1 MDFDEILAQVL
12 PLLQH
17 AGRISYS
24 ALKLRFTLDDAHL
37 EALKDELIEAKRCAI
52 DEHGK
57 VLVWT
62 GAPAVTPSPETGL
75 SPPEAERRQLTVMFC
90 DLVDSTA
97 LAERL
102 DPEDLR
108 EVMLAYRAACAEV
121 IQRFDGHIA
130 QYLGD
135 GLLVYYGYP
144 HAHEDDPQ
152 RAVRTGLGIVKT
164 IRQLSRRQEQERGV
178 HLACRIGIHTG
189 LAVVGGGNEWDGQ
202 LAWGETLNL
211 AARLQAVAQP
221 NTVVIMA
228 STYGLIRGYFV
239 CRDQGTH
246 LLKGIAAPVHVYQV
260 VQESGARSRFDV
272 AVTSGLTPLVDREEE
287 LHRLWQYWEQSRA
300 GQGQVVLLSGEAGVG
315 KSRLVEALRVR
326 LGYQPYTYMAF
337 RCSPYHTHSAFYAVT
352 DYLQRRLQWRHDES
366 STVQREKLE
375 RLLHACGLPLE
386 ESMLLFTTLL
396 SLPSGTDSTPLQN
409 PQQQRQKTQ
418 EALVAWLMWEA
429 RQQSVLAVWEDLHW
443 ADPSTLELLSLVSER
458 TRAARLLTLLTCRP
472 EFCPPPADSLAPL
485 HLLTLG
491 RLERQWVEQMVTHL
505 THGKALPHE
514 VLQQVLAKTDGV
526 PLFVEEL
533 VKMVL
538 ESGLLREE
546 AEHYALTG
554 PLPPLAVPATLQD
567 SLMARLDRLGMAR
580 EVAQVGAT
588 LGREF
593 SYELIQAV
601 VPLEEQIL
609 QHGLA
614 QLVDAELI
622 YQDGVPPQSRYLFK
636 HALIQEAAYQSL
648 LRHRRRH
655 FHQRIA
661 EVLTSRFPETVMT
674 QPELLAHHYT
684 AAGLSAQAVPY
695 WQQAGQR
702 AIERSA
708 NKEAISHLTKG
719 LEVLAT
725 LPSTPGRVQQELA
738 LQLMLGSALYMTR
751 GHTVAEVER
760 AYTRAYELCLQGGDV
775 TQHFSVMTGLWR
787 LYASQAQFQT
797 AYEWAKQCVDLA
809 QHAHNP
815 LLLQEARLVLGST
828 LFFLGDFVPA
838 HEHLEQGIALY
849 SPQYSQALTYSLGT
863 NSRVECLA
871 RDAWTLWLLGYP
883 DQALVRSQEAL
894 ALAQELSHVYSLA
907 LALCH
912 AAVLHVWRL
921 EAQAALAQSEALM
934 ALASEQGLER
944 WLAGGMC
951 TRGWALAALER
962 VEEGIAQL
970 RQGLA
975 VRGHSVGQTHN
986 HAMLAEVY
994 GKTGQIDAGLRILDE
1009 LMPGHT
1015 SAEQHYAAEVYRLQG
1030 ELMLQQGQEAEAV
1043 EARFCRA
1050 LDTARQQ
1057 RTKILELRAAMSLSR
1072 LWQRQEK
1079 RAEARRL
1086 LSKIS
1091 GWFTEG
1097 FATADLQAARTLL
1110 ETLT

>member
-1 MDFDEILAQVL
+1 MDFDEILTQVL
-12 PLLQH
+12 SLLQRE
-17 AGRISYS
+17 GRISYS

-37 EALKDELIEAKRCAI
+37 EALKDELIEAKRCAM

-62 GAPAVTPSPETGL
+62 GAPAAAPSSESVLP
-75 SPPEAERRQLTVMFC
+75 PPEAERRQLTVMFC

-108 EVMLAYRAACAEV
+108 EVMLAYQAACAEV

-130 QYLGD
+130 QYFGD
-135 GLLVYYGYP
+135 GVLVYYGSP

-152 RAVRTGLGIVKT
+152 RAVRAGLGIVEA
-164 IRQLSRRQEQERGV
+164 IRQLSLRQEQERGV

-189 LAVVGGGNEWDGQ
+189 PAVVGRGEERDSQ

-221 NTVVIMA
+221 NTVAIMA
-228 STYGLIRGYFV
+228 STYRLIRGYFV
-239 CRDQGTH
+239 CHDQGMH

-260 VQESGARSRFDV
+260 MQESEARSRFDV
-272 AVTSGLTPLVDREEE
+272 AMTVGLTPLVDREEE

-300 GQGQVVLLSGEAGVG
+300 GQGQVVLLNGEAGVG
-315 KSRLVEALRVR
+315 KSRMVEALRTR
-326 LGYQPYTYMAF
+326 LAYQPYTYMVF
-337 RCSPYHTHSAFYAVT
+337 HCSPYHTHSAFYAVT
-352 DYLQRRLQWRHDES
+352 DYLQRRLQWRHDEAA
-366 STVQREKLE
+366 TVQREKLE
-375 RLLHACGLPLE
+375 RLLHACGLPVD
-386 ESMLLFTTLL
+386 ESLPLFTALL
-396 SLPSGTDSTPLQN
+396 SLPSDTDATPLHN

-418 EALVAWLMWEA
+418 EALVTWLMQEA
-429 RQQSVLAVWEDLHW
+429 RQQPVLAVWEDLHW
-443 ADPSTLELLSLVSER
+443 ADPSTLELLNLVKER
-458 TRAARLLTLLTCRP
+458 TRATRLLTLLTCRP
-472 EFCPPPADSLAPL
+472 EFHLPADILTPL
-485 HLLTLG
+485 PLLTLG
-491 RLERQWVEQMVTHL
+491 RLEWQWVEQMVMHL

-514 VLQQVLAKTDGV
+514 VLQQVLAKTDGI

-546 AEHYALTG
+546 AEHHVLTA
-554 PLPPLAVPATLQD
+554 PLPPLAIPATLQD

-601 VPLEEQIL
+601 APLEEQIL
-609 QHGLA
+609 QQGLA

-622 YQDGVPPQSRYLFK
+622 YQSGVPPQSHYLFK
-636 HALIQEAAYQSL
+636 HALIQEAAYQLL
-648 LRHRRRH
+648 LRSRRRH
-655 FHQRIA
+655 LHQRVA
-661 EVLTSRFPETVMT
+661 EVLTSRFPETVVT

-684 AAGLSAQAVPY
+684 EADLHVQAIPY

-708 NKEAISHLTKG
+708 NQEAISHLTKG

-725 LPSTPGRVQQELA
+725 LPSTPQRVQQELA
-738 LQLMLGSALYMTR
+738 LQLVLGSALYMTR

-760 AYTRAYELCLQGGDV
+760 AYKRAYALCRQGGD
-775 TQHFSVMTGLWR
+775 TAQRFSVITGLWR
-787 LYASQAQFQT
+787 LYASQAQLQT
-797 AYEWAKQCVDLA
+797 AYEWARQCVDLA
-809 QHAHNP
+809 QHTHNP
-815 LLLQEARLVLGST
+815 LFLQEAHLVLGST
-828 LFFLGDFVPA
+828 LFFLGDLVPA
-838 HEHLEQGIALY
+838 HQHLEQGIALY
-849 SPQYSQALTYSLGT
+849 SPQHSQALTYSLGT
-863 NSRVECLA
+863 NSRVEGLA
-871 RDAWTLWLLGYP
+871 RTAWTLWLLGYP

-894 ALAQELSHVYSLA
+894 ALAQELSHAYSLG

-921 EAQAALAQSEALM
+921 EAQAALAQSETLI
-934 ALASEQGLER
+934 ALATEQGFVR
-944 WLAGGMC
+944 WLAGAMC
-951 TRGWALAALER
+951 TRGWALAVLGQTDA
-962 VEEGIAQL
+962 GIAQL

-975 VRGHSVGQTHN
+975 MRGRSVGQTHN
-986 HAMLAEVY
+986 HAMLADVY
-994 GKTGQIDAGLRILDE
+994 GKTGQIDAGLHILDE
-1009 LMPGHT
+1009 LLPGDT
-1015 SAEQHYAAEVYRLQG
+1015 STEQHYVAEVYRLQG
-1030 ELMLQQGQEAEAV
+1030 ELMLQQDQEATAV
-1043 EARFCRA
+1043 EARFRRA

-1057 RTKILELRAAMSLSR
+1057 QAKILELRAAMSLSR
-1072 LWQRQEK
+1072 LWQRQGK
-1079 RAEARRL
+1079 RTEAHHL
-1086 LSKIS
+1086 LSEIS
-1091 GWFTEG
+1091 AWFTEG